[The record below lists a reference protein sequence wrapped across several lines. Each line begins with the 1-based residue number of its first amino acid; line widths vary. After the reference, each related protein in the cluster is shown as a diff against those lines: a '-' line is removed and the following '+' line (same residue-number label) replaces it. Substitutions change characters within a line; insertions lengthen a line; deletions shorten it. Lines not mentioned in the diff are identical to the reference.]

1 MFKIFF
7 INISLFYGKIIIS
20 HCLTQFAKEETV
32 FHKIFC
38 FLDKVIGFD
47 RAKAH
52 CDIPCGIY
60 DPTPAQ
66 IDALTVVR
74 MMDLMAKLDKSEDKS
89 KLSYHN
95 SMSRYI
101 AVKEEHAESLKNEI
115 RVIWGDFMKG
125 KILKD
130 YPQAHD
136 LVHKIMLLGSS
147 VRQTSDREKGLELID
162 AVNEFAKIF
171 WATKNVPTKK
181 AEAPYAPGLEMVYP
195 DL

>member
-1 MFKIFF
+1 VI
-7 INISLFYGKIIIS
+7 
-20 HCLTQFAKEETV
+20 
-32 FHKIFC
+32 HKLLQTADRV
-38 FLDKVIGFD
+38 LDFD
-47 RAKAH
+47 RAQAH

-74 MMDLMAKLDKSEDKS
+74 MMDLMHELDKSEDKS

-95 SMSRYI
+95 SMNRYI

-125 KILKD
+125 KKLED
-130 YPQAHD
+130 YPQTHD
-136 LVHKIMLLGSS
+136 LVHQIMMLGSS
-147 VRQTSDREKGLELID
+147 VRQTVDREKGLELID
-162 AVNEFAKIF
+162 AVNEFAEIF

-181 AEAPYAPGLEMVYP
+181 AQAPYAPGLEMVYP

>member
-1 MFKIFF
+1 MLHKFFQFTDSIFHFK
-7 INISLFYGKIIIS
+7 
-20 HCLTQFAKEETV
+20 
-32 FHKIFC
+32 
-38 FLDKVIGFD
+38 

-74 MMDLMAKLDKSEDKS
+74 MMDLMIELDQSEDKS

-95 SMSRYI
+95 SMNRYI

-115 RVIWGDFMKG
+115 RVIWGDYMKG
-125 KILKD
+125 QKLDD
-130 YPQAHD
+130 YPQIHD

-147 VRQTSDREKGLELID
+147 VRQTADRGKGLELID
-162 AVNEFAKIF
+162 AVNEFAEIF

-181 AEAPYAPGLEMVYP
+181 AKAPYAPGLEMVYP

>member
-1 MFKIFF
+1 MTFKEV
-7 INISLFYGKIIIS
+7 NMWHKLFR
-20 HCLTQFAKEETV
+20 LADRV
-32 FHKIFC
+32 FHFKQ
-38 FLDKVIGFD
+38 
-47 RAKAH
+47 AKAH

-74 MMDLMAKLDKSEDKS
+74 MMDLMHELDEAEDKS

-101 AVKEEHAESLKNEI
+101 AVKEEHAESLKNEV

-125 KILKD
+125 QKLED
-130 YPQAHD
+130 YPQTHE
-136 LVHKIMLLGSS
+136 LVHKIMILGSA
-147 VRQTSDREKGLELID
+147 VRQTADRSKGLELID
-162 AVNEFAKIF
+162 AINEFAEIF

-181 AEAPYAPGLEMVYP
+181 AKAPYAPGLEMVYP

>member
-1 MFKIFF
+1 MLIQPAKEATVFYKIFR
-7 INISLFYGKIIIS
+7 S
-20 HCLTQFAKEETV
+20 
-32 FHKIFC
+32 
-38 FLDKVIGFD
+38 LDKAFHFD

-74 MMDLMAKLDKSEDKS
+74 MMDLMAELDESDDKP

-95 SMSRYI
+95 SMNRYI
-101 AVKEEHAESLKNEI
+101 AVKEDHAENLKNEI
-115 RVIWGDFMKG
+115 RVIWGDFLQG
-125 KILKD
+125 KKLEE
-130 YPQAHD
+130 YPQTHD

-147 VRQTSDREKGLELID
+147 VRQTADREKGLELVD
-162 AVNEFAKIF
+162 AVNEFAEIF
-171 WATKNVPTKK
+171 WAVKNVPTKK
-181 AEAPYAPGLEMVYP
+181 AKAPYAPGLVMVYP